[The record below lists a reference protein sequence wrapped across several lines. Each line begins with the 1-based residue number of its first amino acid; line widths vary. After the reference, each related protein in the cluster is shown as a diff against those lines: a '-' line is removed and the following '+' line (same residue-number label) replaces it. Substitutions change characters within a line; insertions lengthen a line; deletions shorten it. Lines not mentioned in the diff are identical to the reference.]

1 MRTGTLFTANRIGFE
16 KAQADIWGTSRIV
29 ERWHIQS
36 VTPGTVVNFEDIN
49 AIYNDPVGGGFLL
62 PRVGFPYT
70 PPSGSGT
77 TWEES
82 CLVRSVDWA
91 KSGLGLIA
99 TITYTTRYFE
109 AKGGTAK
116 GLDPTIDTLAAA
128 TVLSGPQLL
137 LGCMMMPTIRTRAI
151 KAYRID
157 GSSALTLPSPT
168 VDRSV
173 SDIGGIQVVTEIDV
187 RQVNYKLRMYIDAD
201 TISLAEIAGIAQAY
215 VGKRNSTQFFN
226 CDPQTMICDGV
237 AINHLEGEY
246 WELVVDY
253 LYDEYSFHSQE
264 PALAPDGKPLVITGK
279 YADVRWVRE
288 KRNTVDFN
296 DIWPDGD
303 FGKSLKFQAWKG
315 SWY

>member
-1 MRTGTLFTANRIGFE
+1 MRTGTLYTANRISLE
-16 KAQADIWGTSRIV
+16 KAQADIWGASRIT

-36 VTPGTVVNFEDIN
+36 VTPTTAVNFEDIN

-62 PRVGFPYT
+62 PRVGFPYV
-70 PPSGSGT
+70 PPTGSGL

-82 CLVRSVDWA
+82 CLVRSIDWA
-91 KSGLGLIA
+91 KAGLGLVA

-109 AKGGTAK
+109 TKAGTAR
-116 GLDPTIDTLAAA
+116 GLAADKDNLTDA
-128 TVLSGPQLL
+128 TTLSNPQLL

-157 GSSALTLPSPT
+157 GSSALTAPDPA

-173 SDIGGIQVVTEIDV
+173 ADIGGIQVVTEIDV
-187 RQVNYKLRMYIDAD
+187 RQINYKLRMYIDAD
-201 TISLAEIAGIAQAY
+201 SISTRDVATFAGAY
-215 VGKRNSTQFFN
+215 VGHRNSDTFFGN
-226 CDPQTMICDGV
+226 APNTMICDGV

-246 WELVVDY
+246 WELVIDY

-279 YADVRWVRE
+279 YSDVRWVRE
-288 KRNTVDFN
+288 KRSALAFN
-296 DIWPDGD
+296 DIWPVGD
-303 FGKSLKFQAWKG
+303 LGKSLKFQAWKG

>member
-1 MRTGTLFTANRIGFE
+1 MRTGTLFTANRIGLE

-29 ERWHIQS
+29 ERWQIQS
-36 VTPGTVVNFEDIN
+36 VTPNTAVGFEDLN
-49 AIYNDPVGGGFLL
+49 AIYNDPVAGGFLL
-62 PRVGFPYT
+62 PRIGFPYV
-70 PPSGSGT
+70 PPSGGGF

-82 CLVRSVDWA
+82 CLVRSIDWA
-91 KSGLGLIA
+91 KSGLGLVA

-109 AKGGTAK
+109 VKGGTAK
-116 GLDPTIDTLAAA
+116 GLASTDDNLAQATTLG
-128 TVLSGPQLL
+128 TTQLL

-157 GSSALTLPSPT
+157 GSSALTAPDPT

-187 RQVNYKLRMYIDAD
+187 RQINYKLRMYIDAD
-201 TISLAEIAGIAQAY
+201 SISTRDVSDFAGAY
-215 VGKRNSTQFFN
+215 VGHRNSDTFFGN
-226 CDPQTMICDGV
+226 APNTMICDGV

-253 LYDEYSFHSQE
+253 LWDEYSFHSQE

-288 KRNTVDFN
+288 KRTALAFN

-303 FGKSLKFQAWKG
+303 LGKSLKFQAWKG